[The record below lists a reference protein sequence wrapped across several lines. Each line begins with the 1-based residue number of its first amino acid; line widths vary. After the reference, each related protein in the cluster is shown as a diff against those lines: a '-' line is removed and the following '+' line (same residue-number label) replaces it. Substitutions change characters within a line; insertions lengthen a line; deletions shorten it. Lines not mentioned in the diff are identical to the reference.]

1 VDSAATLVWLAP
13 EPPDA
18 AQARAL
24 ASWSR
29 ARGVPLTSPVHA
41 EVPALAVD
49 LGMGDAVERWLDIA
63 RDAIAG
69 RERDSADRALSSAE
83 SLLRAHPE
91 WPQAA
96 WLMAELDRARSVEW
110 RHVPPTDL
118 QFAEG
123 AWLRAEAI
131 DGGRVAGV
139 GEEAS
144 ARHPSSATIAV
155 DLTPEDAELWLDGQ
169 PAKDTVI
176 PTRAGTHALVA
187 TWGGAPV
194 WAEWI
199 EVPAG
204 SSSVRVKAPGVLPCS
219 VRDVARAH
227 VTADPTGAPGALQID
242 AGHVDCRAWVAA
254 TAGTGPGSLRMALC
268 ETNRCGPALEWRAPE
283 PWTWSPDD
291 ERRNERKGMPWATW
305 GLVGTGVAIA
315 AGVVIL
321 ASGALRPV
329 PAETHFVSG
338 GIKRQ

>member
-1 VDSAATLVWLAP
+1 MDSAATLVWLAP

-18 AQARAL
+18 AQGRAV

-29 ARGVPLTSPVHA
+29 ARGVPLTSPVRS
-41 EVPALAVD
+41 EVPALEVD
-49 LGMGDAVERWLDIA
+49 LRLADAVERWLDTA
-63 RDAIAG
+63 RDAIAAH
-69 RERDSADRALSSAE
+69 EQDSADRALSSAE

-91 WPQAA
+91 LPQAA
-96 WLMAELDRARSVEW
+96 WLMSEVDRARSAQW
-110 RHVPPTDL
+110 RHVPPTDA
-118 QFAEG
+118 QAAEG

-144 ARHPSSATIAV
+144 ATHPPSATIAV

-169 PAKDTVI
+169 PARDHVI
-176 PTRAGTHALVA
+176 ATRAGTHALVA

-199 EVPAG
+199 EIPAG
-204 SSSVRVKAPGVLPCS
+204 RSSVRVKTQAALACS
-219 VRDVARAH
+219 DRDVARAH
-227 VTADPTGAPGALQID
+227 LTADPSGAPGARRID
-242 AGHVDCRAWVAA
+242 APHVSCRAWVAA
-254 TAGTGPGSLRMALC
+254 TEGTGLGSVRMALC
-268 ETNRCGPALEWRAPE
+268 EASRCGPALEWRAPE
-283 PWTWSPDD
+283 PWTWSPPDD
-291 ERRNERKGMPWATW
+291 RGNERKGVAWATW
-305 GLVGTGVAIA
+305 SLVGAGVAIA